1 MKKQISILF
10 FLFFANSTGIM
21 AQFDEYHSEYD
32 WYTIK
37 GKHCFVHFHPE
48 AERTA
53 RITAKIMDEIWEP
66 ITTLYG
72 YEPDPVNFVIKD
84 IDDYSNGA
92 TFFFDNKIEIWASA
106 LEFDLRGSHNW
117 LRNVISHEFTH
128 MVQLQAAMKLTRR
141 IPAIYLQF
149 LNYEDKRRPD
159 ILYGYPNTIIS
170 YPLVT
175 VNVPSWLAEGTAQYM
190 RKEFEYDDWDTH
202 RDMILRSY
210 ALSGKMLSWR
220 EMGVF
225 NKSSLG
231 NESVYNSGFALT
243 RYIAQKYGESKLRD
257 ITEKSGKFFNFTIDS
272 AVKDA
277 LGITGDQLYDEW
289 SSFLKK
295 DYADRSAA
303 VLKNRL
309 EGKMIAAEGIGNF
322 HPVYSPDGK
331 KMFYV
336 STKSYEY
343 YGLSSIYML
352 DLETK
357 VEKALVSKIK
367 STVSFIPG
375 TTKIVYAKLSDKN
388 KDFRN
393 IHDLY
398 SYDFESEKEERI
410 TYGLRANN
418 PSVSNDGKRIVF
430 IYQMD
435 GTTNLGVVNIN
446 GSGFRKLTLYANG
459 EQVFNPVFS
468 KDDRKIYFDLS
479 YHTDRDIMSIN
490 DDGSG
495 LSKVISSQADERNP
509 FVTSDGRIIYSSDET
524 GIFNIY
530 SFDLNSGQK
539 TQLTNVLGGA
549 FMPAV
554 DRKGN
559 LAYSGYTEEGFKI
572 FQLESRDMKKIEAAH
587 SYVRQENPPLNK
599 SLPNGDMTGE
609 NIAKLKNF
617 NDYEIPQYEKEK
629 YSGFFSRLSIYP
641 TLRIDNYNLTND
653 FLDRIKPGA
662 VLASN
667 DVLNRYSLM
676 ASLSF
681 NRNLERD
688 LYLGIDYRDRIPVI
702 DLLGY
707 RPEVGVELYSI
718 SRQTT
723 FDIPFGIDST
733 FVPVRYDYKINSELV
748 YNLFEA
754 DFIIRNKIFSE
765 NNKLELRFIFSE
777 YTSELGSFVIPE
789 SNNTLYPTT
798 KDKYFVGRN
807 IQAKISHDG
816 IIPTVQS
823 DINPVGRKVEF
834 QYNYEFNRFNN
845 DSKYEVVDG
854 ILKPLYNDFNFHR
867 VELNWK
873 EYMPIAKDQTFNL
886 SLRAGAILGPTV
898 PDFFDYYLGGLVGM
912 KSFPFYSISGNRVL
926 WLNASY
932 RFPLWKKIDAAF
944 GHIYVDNI
952 YMSVYGDIGNAWNGK
967 FPALGE
973 FKKGI
978 GAEIRIKMN
987 SFYIF
992 PTSLFFNA
1000 AYSFDTYDKIVRG
1013 ESFTYGKRFEF
1024 YGGILFDF
1032 SF

>member
-1 MKKQISILF
+1 MKKQIKILF
-10 FLFFANSTGIM
+10 FLFFAYSAGLM

-66 ITTLYG
+66 ITKLYG
-72 YEPDPVNFVIKD
+72 YEPDPINFVIKD

-92 TFFFDNKIEIWASA
+92 TYFFDNKIEIWASA

-128 MVQLQAAMKLTRR
+128 MVQLQSAMKLSRR

-210 ALSGKMLSWR
+210 ALSGKMLTWR

-243 RYIAQKYGESKLRD
+243 RYIAQKYGESKLRE
-257 ITEKSGKFFNFTIDS
+257 ITDKLGDFFNFTIDA

-277 LGITGDQLYDEW
+277 LGITGNQLYDEW

-295 DYADRSAA
+295 DYSERTSAVIA
-303 VLKNRL
+303 NKVEGSRL
-309 EGKMIAAEGIGNF
+309 AEEGIGNF
-322 HPVYSPDGK
+322 HPVFSPDGK
-331 KMFYV
+331 KMFYI

-343 YGLSSIYML
+343 YGLSSIYVK
-352 DLETK
+352 DLITQE
-357 VEKALVSKIK
+357 EKAIVSKIK
-367 STVSFIPG
+367 STISFIPG
-375 TTKIVYAKLSDKN
+375 TTKIVYAKLTDRN

-398 SYDFESEKEERI
+398 SYDYVSEKEERI

-418 PSVSNDGKRIVF
+418 PAVSNDGKKIVF

-435 GTTNLGVVNIN
+435 GTTNLGTVNID
-446 GSGFRKLTLYANG
+446 GSGFTKLTLFANG

-468 KDDRKIYFDLS
+468 KDDLKIYFDLA

-490 DDGSG
+490 PDGSG
-495 LSKVISSQADERNP
+495 MEKVIASKADERNP
-509 FVTSDGRIIYSSDET
+509 FITNEGKIIYSSDET

-530 SFDLNSGQK
+530 SFDLKSGLK
-539 TQLTNVLGGA
+539 TQLTNVIGGA
-549 FMPAV
+549 FMPSMSNE
-554 DRKGN
+554 GN
-559 LAYSGYTEEGFKI
+559 LLYSGYTEEGFKI
-572 FQLESRDMKKIEAAH
+572 FLLNSADRKHISREQ
-587 SYVRQENPPLNK
+587 SYVRIDNPPLNK
-599 SLPNGDMTGE
+599 SLPNGDFTEGA
-609 NIAKLKNF
+609 ISKLKNF
-617 NDYEIPQYEKEK
+617 NDYDIPKYEKEK

-676 ASLSF
+676 ASLSV

-723 FDIPFGIDST
+723 FDIPFGIDSS
-733 FVPVRYDYKINSELV
+733 FVPVRYDYKINSELI

-754 DFIIRNKIFSE
+754 DFIIRNKIFTE

-777 YTSELGSFVIPE
+777 YTSELGSFIIPE
-789 SNNTLYPTT
+789 SNSTLYPAT

-816 IIPTVQS
+816 IIPTVDS
-823 DINPVGRKVEF
+823 DINPIGRKVEF

-867 VELNWK
+867 LELNWK
-873 EYMPIAKDQTFNL
+873 EYMPVAKDQTFNL
-886 SLRAGAILGPTV
+886 SLRAGAILGPTI

-912 KSFPFYSISGNRVL
+912 KSFPFYSLSGNRVL

-932 RFPLWKKIDAAF
+932 RFPLWKKIDAVL
-944 GHIYVDNI
+944 GHIYIDNI

-967 FPALGE
+967 FPAVGD
-973 FKKGI
+973 FKKGV

-1000 AYSFDTYDKIVRG
+1000 AYSFDSYEKTVRG
-1013 ESFTYGKRFEF
+1013 ESFSYGKRFEF